1 MSIRRLDQHS
11 RYRREGSTAVE
22 VSADILGD
30 VTVALTHRAPAVRP
44 DGPAEHGGDAD
55 IAAVGALLA
64 DASRCRVLL
73 ALDDGRALPAS
84 LLAAEAGV
92 TPATTSSHLG
102 KLVAAG
108 LLTVER
114 HGRNRYYRLAG
125 PNVGQLTEILT
136 RLAPAQPIR
145 SLRQGTRAH
154 ALREARTCYDHLA
167 GRLGVTLMDVMLER
181 GQLTGGD
188 GTFDPD
194 RAEHDKRTGYGHDLD
209 YRLTAGGYSFL
220 TDFGVELPPRRPVIR
235 YCVDWS
241 EQRHHLAGPVGR
253 GLLNRLFELDWIR
266 RAETNRAVHLTAAGR
281 AGIGNLLDIAD
292 AELGTKTT
300 GSPQGG
306 SSRDD

>member
-1 MSIRRLDQHS
+1 
-11 RYRREGSTAVE
+11 
-22 VSADILGD
+22 
-30 VTVALTHRAPAVRP
+30 VTDARSHVARAATPHEL
-44 DGPAEHGGDAD
+44 AEQGGDAD

-64 DASRCRVLL
+64 DPSRCRVLL

-114 HGRNRYYRLAG
+114 HGRHRYYRLAG
-125 PNVGQLTEILT
+125 PDVGQLIEILT

-145 SLRQGTRAH
+145 SLRQGTRAN
-154 ALREARTCYDHLA
+154 ALREARTGYDHLA
-167 GRLGVTLMDVMLER
+167 GRLGVALMRVMLER

-188 GTFDPD
+188 GTFDPYQ
-194 RAEHDKRTGYGHDLD
+194 AEHDKRAGYGHDVN
-209 YRLTAGGYSFL
+209 YRLTAGGYGFL
-220 TDFGVELPPRRPVIR
+220 TDFGVALLPRPVIR

-241 EQRHHLAGPVGR
+241 EQRHHLAGAVGR

-266 RAETNRAVHLTAAGR
+266 RSEAHRAVHLTDAGR
-281 AGIGNLLDIAD
+281 TGFSDLLDVAD
-292 AELGTKTT
+292 
-300 GSPQGG
+300 S
-306 SSRDD
+306 